1 MVESDPASI
10 AGGVLGEST
19 SGTLVAMVGIHKR
32 FGGVRALRGAD
43 LTLPQGGAVYSLM
56 GENGSGKSTL
66 LGILSGQLRPDAGSI
81 FLGGEPVAFANPAQA
96 VAWGIA
102 MVSQE
107 VAVAPDLSVAENIL
121 LGRRLVRGPG
131 GIDWGRTRARAAEV
145 LEGLGL
151 DLDLETPVRRLR
163 ADQRQM
169 VEIARAAS
177 MNARVLIL
185 DEPTSSLTDD
195 EVQRLFAA
203 IRRMTDRGVAVIFV
217 SHRIPE
223 VLKIADHIIVLRD
236 GRSVSSGP
244 ASEYDGDS
252 LVDAMVGRP
261 GARVVVPHAP
271 LTESTAERP
280 AELELRGV
288 SVGNAVRDVTL
299 SVRAG
304 EIVGLA
310 GLVGAGRSELLEAIF
325 GLRPITAGS
334 VALGGEPLAAR
345 SPLQAIELG
354 LGYLPPDRK
363 TQGLVL
369 PLSVKENLT
378 MVSSLDR
385 RRLSVVRDGVYA
397 RQVREAVEAMRI
409 SAPSLDAPVGTL
421 SGGNQQKVALAK
433 WLAAGT
439 RVLLMDEPTRGVDVA
454 AKGEI
459 HELLR
464 RATNRG
470 LALLV
475 SSSEN
480 DELLALCDHILV
492 MFRGSVVARLSA
504 AHATEAT
511 IARAAGG
518 HV

>member
-1 MVESDPASI
+1 MSQWDDSVAGAEGANAGDP
-10 AGGVLGEST
+10 L
-19 SGTLVAMVGIHKR
+19 LAMVAIHKH
-32 FGGVRALRGAD
+32 FGGVRALQGTD
-43 LTLPQGGAVYSLM
+43 LTLQKGGVVHSLM

-66 LGILSGQLRPDAGSI
+66 LGILSGQLRPDAGSV
-81 FLGGEPVAFANPAQA
+81 FLDGESVTFSNPAQA
-96 VAWGIA
+96 VARGIA

-107 VAVAPDLSVAENIL
+107 IAVAPDLSVAENIL
-121 LGRRLVRGPG
+121 LGRRLVRGPA
-131 GIDWGRTRARAAEV
+131 GIDWARTRARAADV
-145 LEGLGL
+145 LERLGL
-151 DLDLETPVRRLR
+151 DLDPAVLVRRLR
-163 ADQRQM
+163 PDQRQM

-195 EVQRLFAA
+195 EVQNLFRAV
-203 IRRMTDRGVAVIFV
+203 RRMTDQGVAIIFV

-223 VLKIADHIIVLRD
+223 VLEIADHITVLRD
-236 GRSVSSGP
+236 GRTVSTGP
-244 ASEYDGDS
+244 VREYDGDA
-252 LVDAMVGRP
+252 LVDAMVGRA
-261 GARVVVPHAP
+261 GARVAAGNAP
-271 LTESTAERP
+271 GTEPGADRSA
-280 AELELRGV
+280 ALELHDV
-288 SVGNAVRDVTL
+288 CAANAVREVTL
-299 SVRAG
+299 SVRRG

-310 GLVGAGRSELLEAIF
+310 GLVGAGRTELLEAIF
-325 GLRPITAGS
+325 GLRPITDGS
-334 VALGGEPLAAR
+334 VLLEGNPLSAHAPR
-345 SPLQAIELG
+345 QAIERG

-369 PLSVKENLT
+369 QLSIKENLT
-378 MVSSLDR
+378 MVANLDR
-385 RRLSVVRDGVYA
+385 PRLSIVRDRRNA
-397 RQVREAVEAMRI
+397 AQVEEAVTTMRI
-409 SAPSLDAPVGTL
+409 SAPSLDAPAGTL

-454 AKGEI
+454 AKAEI

-464 RATNRG
+464 RATTRG

-504 AHATEAT
+504 AEASEAT
-511 IARAAGG
+511 IASAAGG